1 MYFEALQIFC
11 DVVRHQSFSRGAS
24 ANAVSQSA
32 ASQAIRQLERRLGAQ
47 LIDRSKRPWQLT
59 PEGRLFFEGCQE
71 IVTRFQELEDA
82 VRRQLAPSGYTVR
95 AAAIYSVG
103 LHDMSQYV
111 DRFRASIPGAAVELE
126 YMHPNQVYERVLS
139 DQADLGLISFAN
151 PGRELTAIPWRRE
164 PMVVACLPSHRLAQR
179 PASPKTGI
187 DPAEVAGE
195 RFVAFDRG
203 LTIRRETDRFLRR
216 HDVGVDIVAEFDNIE
231 TIKQAVEEGAGI
243 AVLPE
248 PTLRREIESG
258 TLLAVPFAETSAEEE
273 FARPL
278 GIIHRRKRPLNPA
291 VTEFMKLL
299 CQGDDAVAASSA
311 AASRMGAT
319 GATGTP
325 APRQRSRPTNQRS
338 AARSPRGDSNSGVSK
353 GDEQY
358 G

>member
-1 MYFEALQIFC
+1 MHLEALHIFC

-59 PEGRLFFEGCQE
+59 PEGKLFFQGCQDL
-71 IVTRFQELEDA
+71 VARFQELEDA
-82 VRRQLAPSGYTVR
+82 IQRRLARSGYTVR
-95 AAAIYSVG
+95 VAAIYSVG

-111 DRFRASIPGAAVELE
+111 DQFRASVPGAEIELE
-126 YMHPNQVYERVLS
+126 YMHPDQVYERVLS

-151 PGRELTAIPWRRE
+151 PGRELTAHPWRSE
-164 PMVVACLPSHRLAQR
+164 LMVVACLPSHRLAHGR
-179 PASPKTGI
+179 ASRKAGI
-187 DPAEVAGE
+187 DPAALAGE
-195 RFVAFDRG
+195 RFVGFDRG

-216 HDVGVDIVAEFDNIE
+216 HEIEVEIVAEFDNIE

-248 PTLRREIESG
+248 PTLRREVERH
-258 TLLAVPFAETSAEEE
+258 TLLSLPFAASSTDGQ
-273 FARPL
+273 FMRPL
-278 GIIHRRKRPLNPA
+278 SVIHRRRRRLNVA

-299 CQGDDAVAASSA
+299 CQEDATQAGTAMMGRRETSRTATKPESA
-311 AASRMGAT
+311 QRT
-319 GATGTP
+319 H
-325 APRQRSRPTNQRS
+325 QRSTTKR
-338 AARSPRGDSNSGVSK
+338 ARSDSPRVSR
-353 GDEQY
+353 GHEHY